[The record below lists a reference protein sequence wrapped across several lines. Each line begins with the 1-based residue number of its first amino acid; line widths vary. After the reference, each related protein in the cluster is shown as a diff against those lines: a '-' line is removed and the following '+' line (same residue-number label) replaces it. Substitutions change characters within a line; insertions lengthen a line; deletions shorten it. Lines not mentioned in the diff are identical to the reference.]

1 MMNAEIASEMTRSR
15 SHTPM
20 PVTARIGGAAGVA
33 AVGVD
38 VAGDEG
44 SPLCAVDARSE
55 PVSGISISFYTRGRG
70 YNVFYPRIQ

>member
-1 MMNAEIASEMTRSR
+1 
-15 SHTPM
+15 
-20 PVTARIGGAAGVA
+20 
-33 AVGVD
+33 VGVD